1 MADWIIREIRAF
13 GTGEKEKGEEEEEAL
28 QLATTISVE
37 HFESTDTG
45 MCRYVC
51 RFNFSVVCILG
62 KMFFAA
68 ECNKWRALV
77 LIRSRQE
84 ALIRQRKSGLRMVP
98 LVRVQICQ
106 WLVAIE

>member
-51 RFNFSVVCILG
+51 RSNFSVVCILG

-77 LIRSRQE
+77 LIRSRDSPAQKRF
-84 ALIRQRKSGLRMVP
+84 AYGAACQSADLSMVSGH
-98 LVRVQICQ
+98 
-106 WLVAIE
+106 

>member
-45 MCRYVC
+45 MCIGLYRYAGPI
-51 RFNFSVVCILG
+51 F
-62 KMFFAA
+62 
-68 ECNKWRALV
+68 
-77 LIRSRQE
+77 Q
-84 ALIRQRKSGLRMVP
+84 
-98 LVRVQICQ
+98 
-106 WLVAIE
+106 

>member
-45 MCRYVC
+45 MCIGLYRYVC
-51 RFNFSVVCILG
+51 RSNFSVG
-62 KMFFAA
+62 SMYFGQD
-68 ECNKWRALV
+68 V
-77 LIRSRQE
+77 LCC
-84 ALIRQRKSGLRMVP
+84 RMQQVESFSP
-98 LVRVQICQ
+98 HSQS
-106 WLVAIE
+106 

>member
-1 MADWIIREIRAF
+1 MYF
-13 GTGEKEKGEEEEEAL
+13 GQDVL
-28 QLATTISVE
+28 CCRMQQVE
-37 HFESTDTG
+37 S
-45 MCRYVC
+45 
-51 RFNFSVVCILG
+51 
-62 KMFFAA
+62 
-68 ECNKWRALV
+68 LV